1 MINEILKTQ
10 NEQDE
15 EETDADIDLRISMR
29 NEFIRCGLTD
39 GRVRKIKEE
48 AENDVTVRSDQ
59 DLLLKQCNDYINE
72 REDWFSLSSVDLM
85 VTLVSVCPTISTKV

>member
-1 MINEILKTQ
+1 
-10 NEQDE
+10 
-15 EETDADIDLRISMR
+15 MR

-72 REDWFSLSSVDLM
+72 REERFQALRRSDTFFSNQVIMFLATCM
-85 VTLVSVCPTISTKV
+85 QHTACFF

>member
-1 MINEILKTQ
+1 MSPTPDKVLTRQFVLGLINEILKTQ

-72 REDWFSLSSVDLM
+72 REERF
-85 VTLVSVCPTISTKV
+85 TT